1 MAMFISRSN
10 LTPIVMR
17 FLLIV
22 GPQVKLIL
30 EELEQDHESG
40 DLSRAD
46 LEALVASGIVE
57 IQTHAAQAVTN
68 IFGAPYDP
76 T

>member
-1 MAMFISRSN
+1 
-10 LTPIVMR
+10 MR

-30 EELEQDHESG
+30 EELEEDHESG
-40 DLSRAD
+40 ELSRSE

-57 IQTHAAQAVTN
+57 IQTHAAKAVTN
-68 IFGAPYDP
+68 LFGEP
-76 T
+76 